1 MTETKKFATLLLTNI
16 STTMELIKTP
26 SFNAMENLAD
36 VLSQNNKNFSFDQ
49 IYQKTGK
56 YLVSSGSKKFV
67 ELYND
72 VAKNKN
78 YTKAFTTLNL

>member
-1 MTETKKFATLLLTNI
+1 
-16 STTMELIKTP
+16 MELIKTP

-36 VLSQNNKNFSFDQ
+36 VLSQNNKNFPFEQ
-49 IYQKTGK
+49 IYNKLGK

>member
-1 MTETKKFATLLLTNI
+1 MTEIKNFVILQLINI

-36 VLSQNNKNFSFDQ
+36 VLSQNNKNFSSDY
-49 IYQKTGK
+49 IYQKLGK
-56 YLVSSGSKKFV
+56 YLVSSGSKNFV

-78 YTKAFTTLNL
+78 YKQAFITLNL

>member
-1 MTETKKFATLLLTNI
+1 
-16 STTMELIKTP
+16 MELIKTP

-36 VLSQNNKNFSFDQ
+36 VLSQNNKNYPFEQ
-49 IYQKTGK
+49 IYNKLGK
-56 YLVSSGSKKFV
+56 YLVSSGSKNFV

-78 YTKAFTTLNL
+78 YAKAFTTLNLQ

>member
-1 MTETKKFATLLLTNI
+1 
-16 STTMELIKTP
+16 MELIKLLTID
-26 SFNAMENLAD
+26 AMED
-36 VLSQNNKNFSFDQ
+36 LSLSLSVINTKINIEKIRKKVSD
-49 IYQKTGK
+49 
-56 YLVSSGSKKFV
+56 YLIENGSKKFV

>member
-1 MTETKKFATLLLTNI
+1 
-16 STTMELIKTP
+16 MELIKTP
-26 SFNAMENLAD
+26 SFNAMENLSD
-36 VLSQNNKNFSFDQ
+36 VLSKNNKNFSFDQ
-49 IYQKTGK
+49 IYNKVGK